1 MTIGVSIGYLLPTKK
16 NYTSCLIPSCSSS
29 CIRTPAGV
37 QSLAALLIELQPGSD
52 GPQILAADAL
62 YQLNRVEEAYRLLL
76 SVGPNVPRAPILARL
91 TMLQLRRGFLYD
103 TNQVRCSLR
112 QLELNFPELE
122 KLLQMPSKG

>member
-1 MTIGVSIGYLLPTKK
+1 MSHKDVD
-16 NYTSCLIPSCSSS
+16 NFCLIISCPSS

-52 GPQILAADAL
+52 GPQLLAADAL

-91 TMLQLRRGFLYD
+91 TLLQLRRGFLYD
-103 TNQVRCSLR
+103 TNQVRLTLK
-112 QLELNFPELE
+112 QLELNF
-122 KLLQMPSKG
+122 